1 MKNKNLPYLIGGGL
15 LLLGVGGYF
24 LYNYI
29 QDQKDLKDSRKDEGD
44 DTPTS
49 SDKTTST
56 TTTSKPVSSTLSDSF
71 PISKGSMK
79 NKNVQ
84 DLQKILMRD
93 ANGNVLIADG
103 SWGAKTEGAMNQ
115 YRFYNTTI
123 DNKKELGEVIAEIL
137 SSRSKVLSGVLPEEP
152 TTTEEPTNPLGNA
165 GNVFGTLR
173 RGGTTGRRPLWN

>member
-1 MKNKNLPYLIGGGL
+1 MKNKNLPYLIGGSL

-24 LYNYI
+24 LYQYI
-29 QDQKDLKDSRKDEGD
+29 SDKNELEKSRKDKGD

-49 SDKTTST
+49 TDKPTTT

-71 PISKGSMK
+71 PISLGTKK

-84 DLQKILMRD
+84 DLQKMLMRD

-103 SWGAKTEGAMNQ
+103 SWGKLTEGAMNQ

-123 DNKKELGEVIAEIL
+123 DNKKELTEVITEIL
-137 SSRSKVLSGVLPEEP
+137 ASRSSVLSGVLPEE
-152 TTTEEPTNPLGNA
+152 TTNTEPTNPLGNA

-173 RGGTTGRRPLWN
+173 GGTTGRRPL